1 MIVMRADHIRPLL
14 RPCVH
19 TQHVRSQFRPER
31 KRKRCLTASTGL
43 VAVAPLAP
51 RPDTVDRAGGLERAS
66 DFLSVAVLRNA
77 LCAAV
82 CLTKTCTSSQK
93 QSMAVLWAW
102 LRTAATLTV

>member
-14 RPCVH
+14 RPCAH
-19 TQHVRSQFRPER
+19 ATRSESIPAGEEEEGG
-31 KRKRCLTASTGL
+31 LTASTGL

-82 CLTKTCTSSQK
+82 CLAKTCTSSQK
-93 QSMAVLWAW
+93 QSMGVLWAW

>member
-1 MIVMRADHIRPLL
+1 M
-14 RPCVH
+14 
-19 TQHVRSQFRPER
+19 
-31 KRKRCLTASTGL
+31 
-43 VAVAPLAP
+43 
-51 RPDTVDRAGGLERAS
+51 ERAS

-93 QSMAVLWAW
+93 QSMGVLWAW